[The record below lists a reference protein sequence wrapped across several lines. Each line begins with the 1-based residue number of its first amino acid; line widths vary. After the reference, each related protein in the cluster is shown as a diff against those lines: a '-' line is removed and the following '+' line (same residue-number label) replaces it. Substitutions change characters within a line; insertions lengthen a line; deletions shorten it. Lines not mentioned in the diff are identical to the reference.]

1 VLLTLV
7 VLVGIPVLVVPL
19 ALVELVDPLVSQLWR
34 LGSHEQLDPLEQ
46 ELRKLGPDELELL
59 VNTAS
64 PSGV

>member
-7 VLVGIPVLVVPL
+7 VLVGMPVLVVPL

-34 LGSHEQLDPLEQ
+34 LGPHEQLDPLEQ